1 MASGCPALAA
11 ETSTRQGVITRGP
24 LSFQPLLRTE
34 ITQDDNIFESKDNEV
49 DSLVTRIAPSF
60 TTRINAGGR
69 QFELAYNGE
78 FGQYADSPSDD
89 YDDHAFS
96 AEAELNLGWRSRL
109 NLFATYDLGHQDRG
123 TGLTEN
129 FDPLNPPIAEPDE
142 LTTTELVSE
151 YIFGSPGS
159 TGRIELAAGL
169 QNVEYQN
176 RRERTQYRDR
186 NNTVAGA
193 TFFYRVLPA
202 TSLLFEVRANDIS
215 YDVNEPGTA
224 SLENKELRYL
234 FGAAWEITDLTT
246 GIIKLGQVEK
256 KFDDPARKDFSGFD
270 WEAELRYSLRS
281 YSHFDL
287 QAARDEEETNGDG
300 NFIDVLS
307 FSLGWTHGWTDSIQ
321 TLLQVAHYDAT
332 YEGVGRDQ
340 EVFEYGVSL
349 NYQWRRWLSVALAAD
364 FSELESNI
372 DSFEFT
378 RSNYRIS
385 ANISL

>member
-1 MASGCPALAA
+1 
-11 ETSTRQGVITRGP
+11 
-24 LSFQPLLRTE
+24 
-34 ITQDDNIFESKDNEV
+34 
-49 DSLVTRIAPSF
+49 
-60 TTRINAGGR
+60 
-69 QFELAYNGE
+69 
-78 FGQYADSPSDD
+78 
-89 YDDHAFS
+89 
-96 AEAELNLGWRSRL
+96 SRL

-307 FSLGWTHGWTDSIQ
+307 FSLAWTHGWTDSIQ